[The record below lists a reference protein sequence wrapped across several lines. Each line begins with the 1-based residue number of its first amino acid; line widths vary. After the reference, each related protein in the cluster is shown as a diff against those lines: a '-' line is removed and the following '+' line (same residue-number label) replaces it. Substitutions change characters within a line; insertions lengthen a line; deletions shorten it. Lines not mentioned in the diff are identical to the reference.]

1 MGRGQRQD
9 PITRFKSR
17 LVNPETTSPMG
28 LYAAKS
34 AVLVAAQL
42 QLGNTAARLLL
53 HMALECWDDEDNPGR
68 VPPRRYF
75 GRRELSAIALGF
87 LAPENGSEAAFRA
100 LQRATK
106 ELVDKGAIVRVRHGG
121 NGAAAE
127 FELQLPITKPKRRR
141 GEGYLFPVESR
152 DQGSSYWLP
161 QRATF

>member
-1 MGRGQRQD
+1 
-9 PITRFKSR
+9 
-17 LVNPETTSPMG
+17 MG

-42 QLGNTAARLLL
+42 ELGNTATRLLL

-87 LAPENGSEAAFRA
+87 LAPENGSDKAFRA
-100 LQRATK
+100 VARATR
-106 ELVDKGAIVRVRHGG
+106 ELVDSGAIVRIRHGG

-127 FELQLPITKPKRRR
+127 FELRLPISKPRRSR
-141 GEGYLFPVESR
+141 GTSYLFPVDGREQETGFSYP
-152 DQGSSYWLP
+152 QG
-161 QRATF
+161 ATF